1 MKNEHAYDVFGKI
14 IGERY
19 IDTETKI
26 KSYVCD
32 PFGQLIRENNQA
44 LDKTYVYSYNGIGN
58 ITGVQSYSYT
68 TGELSGTP
76 STTSFGYSDDKLT
89 SFNGSA
95 ITYNANGGVASYD
108 GATYTWSKGKLSVL
122 KQSLGSSARIP
133 TLPSLQPSKTYSFT
147 YNALGQRI
155 ATNYTYFLGN
165 NTLVPIGQGEVIASS
180 KTYFYD
186 NAGRLLSET
195 ITDTLYEAGNASSE
209 IIYLY
214 DENSMI
220 GMRYTS
226 ALNETDIY
234 YYLRNLQGDVI
245 AIYDTIGNK
254 VVEYAYDAWG
264 NCTIKSSTTNYT
276 VAHANPIRYRGYYY
290 DERTGLYY
298 LNSRYYNPQWRR
310 FISPDDTSYLDPETP
325 NGLNLYAYCNNDP
338 VNYADPSGNA
348 PWWSWALSG
357 LQMVVGSAMLWV
369 PGMQTIGFSLAIGG
383 AVGLMMTTLDPRLVQ
398 LLGGVNSVANGR
410 GAASIGISLMS
421 LGGWASLAGVGL
433 FAVGIGT
440 MIFGANEMVAAITGT
455 NYIQRGLGMSDAAYA
470 LAYLGLNYVSSVG
483 QTVGNLYRLHATR
496 EPRLGYDNQP
506 NGYRYYDE
514 KGDPFFDFD
523 YPHGNIRYN
532 HWHGWN
538 GPGLTGRTD
547 REHWSYLELILWMFG
562 GG

>member
-264 NCTIKSSTTNYT
+264 NCTIKSTTTNYT

-310 FISPDDTSYLDPETP
+310 FISPDDTAYLDPETP

-338 VNYADPSGNA
+338 VNFADPSGNL
-348 PWWSWALSG
+348 PQWAEWL
-357 LQMVVGSAMLWV
+357 
-369 PGMQTIGFSLAIGG
+369 IGG
-383 AVGLMMTTLDPRLVQ
+383 AVIGLAALGAIFLPGAAGVIMGAAFYGAVTGAVGGAVIGGLIGGITGGWEGVWFGASNGFMWGAISGAVSGALTSGINIATGHLKIAGSAQKTGSLFHQFASNVQAGKMSLAVGRYSEIHLNKSKGLGIRGFRPDVTGVTKKGLRVVEVVSTSQTYSSQVAKIGRMMEKYSHITSGITLDALH
-398 LLGGVNSVANGR
+398 LITN
-410 GAASIGISLMS
+410 
-421 LGGWASLAGVGL
+421 W
-433 FAVGIGT
+433 F
-440 MIFGANEMVAAITGT
+440 IF
-455 NYIQRGLGMSDAAYA
+455 
-470 LAYLGLNYVSSVG
+470 
-483 QTVGNLYRLHATR
+483 
-496 EPRLGYDNQP
+496 
-506 NGYRYYDE
+506 
-514 KGDPFFDFD
+514 
-523 YPHGNIRYN
+523 
-532 HWHGWN
+532 
-538 GPGLTGRTD
+538 
-547 REHWSYLELILWMFG
+547 
-562 GG
+562 